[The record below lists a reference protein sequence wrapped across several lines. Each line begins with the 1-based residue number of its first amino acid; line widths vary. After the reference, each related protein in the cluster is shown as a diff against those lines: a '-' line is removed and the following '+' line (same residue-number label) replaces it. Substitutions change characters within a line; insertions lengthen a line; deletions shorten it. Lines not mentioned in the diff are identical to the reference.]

1 MRVLRSTVV
10 VLVVLSLLVAAYAA
24 GIGTWWLVTRA
35 RTQPSDEEAE
45 NLTTFWEAWHI
56 LDDEFLGEPPS
67 EVERA
72 RGAIHGMVG
81 AFNDAYTIYLE
92 PEPRELERDEMRGR
106 FGGIGAW
113 VTQDEAGNIVLSPMP
128 DRPAALAGIL
138 DGDIL
143 VSVDRQLVT
152 GLSSQQVVA
161 LIRGP
166 LGSSVHLVVQ
176 RPETD
181 ESLEF
186 DVKRDEI
193 ELPTVQYRTL
203 QEDPPVGYVSI
214 RLIGERTPQ
223 ELTDALKSLG
233 DAGVQRVALDLRGNP
248 GGALTAS
255 VDVTSQFVSGSV
267 VLYEQRKDGQEK
279 PYYAQ
284 RGGLA
289 LDWPIVVLVDAGTAS
304 GSEIIAGALQDHERA
319 VLVGERTFGK
329 GSVQH
334 VHDLSDGSSLH
345 VTVARWLTPK
355 RQQLD
360 GAGLT
365 PDEIVVRTEEDI
377 AAGRDPQLERAIE
390 LLVGQGG

>member
-1 MRVLRSTVV
+1 MRVVRSTFVV
-10 VLVVLSLLVAAYAA
+10 FIAITLLISSYAA
-24 GIGTWWLVTRA
+24 GVGTWWLVSKM
-35 RTQPSDEEAE
+35 RTQADEDEAA
-45 NLTTFWEAWHI
+45 NLAAFWEAWHI
-56 LDDEFLGEPPS
+56 LDDEFLGELPS
-67 EVERA
+67 GLERA
-72 RGAIHGMVG
+72 RGAVRGMVG
-81 AFNDAYTIYLE
+81 TFQDPYTVYLE

-113 VTQDEAGNIVLSPMP
+113 VTQNETGDFVLGPMP
-128 DRPAALAGIL
+128 ELPAALAGIL
-138 DGDIL
+138 EGDIL
-143 VSVDRQLVT
+143 VSVDGQEVM
-152 GLSSQQVVA
+152 GLSSQEVVA

-166 LGSSVHLVVQ
+166 LGSSVHLTVW
-176 RPETD
+176 RPATA

-193 ELPTVQYRTL
+193 ELPTVQHRIL
-203 QEDPPVGYVSI
+203 DGDPSVGYASI

-223 ELTDALKSLG
+223 ELSEALTALR
-233 DAGVQRVALDLRGNP
+233 AGGVRRLVLDLRGNP

-255 VDVTSQFVSGSV
+255 VAVTSQFLADSV

-304 GSEIIAGALQDHERA
+304 GAEIIAGALQDHERA
-319 VLVGERTFGK
+319 VLIGEPTYGK

-334 VHDLSDGSSLH
+334 VHDLTDGSSLH

-365 PDEIVVRTEEDI
+365 PDEIIVRSQEDV

-390 LLVGQGG
+390 LLAVRAS